1 MRAMTPPILEVV
13 RASKSF
19 GAVKALQDVS
29 LQLHAG
35 EVVCLIGENGA
46 GKSTLMKLLAGV
58 HRPDQ
63 GEVRIVGS
71 AVQFANPRAALDAGV
86 ALIHQ
91 ELSLCENLTVAGAVY
106 LGRELRNGPFLRQRA
121 MEDGARAAM
130 QRVGLEVGP
139 TRLVS
144 SLSPGQRQLLEIARA
159 LERNA
164 RVLIFDEPTSS
175 LADAET
181 QRLFALVRELKA
193 SGVAIVWITHRMN
206 EALELAD
213 RVIALRDGKN
223 AGEIEGAHATHDR
236 MVAMMVGREV
246 EHRQRTTRAFGD
258 VVLSARGVRTKAW
271 PQAAVDLSLRA
282 GEIVG
287 IAGLLGSGRSELLR
301 ALFGIDPLLAGE
313 VRCGDTLLHAHGP
326 LDAARAGLV
335 LVPEDRKLQG
345 VVLGMNVRENLSLP
359 NLRARGVWI
368 DSAWEHQV
376 ARDSIE
382 QLGIA
387 TPNGEQ
393 IVSALSGGNQQKVA
407 IGKWLLAKPRA
418 LLLDEPTR
426 GVDVAARAEI
436 YARIEALAEQG
447 MATLFVSSELPEVIA
462 LADRCLVMHEGRIAG
477 ELQRAEMTEEAILR
491 LATGSSVA

>member
-1 MRAMTPPILEVV
+1 
-13 RASKSF
+13 
-19 GAVKALQDVS
+19 
-29 LQLHAG
+29 
-35 EVVCLIGENGA
+35 
-46 GKSTLMKLLAGV
+46 
-58 HRPDQ
+58 
-63 GEVRIVGS
+63 
-71 AVQFANPRAALDAGV
+71 
-86 ALIHQ
+86 
-91 ELSLCENLTVAGAVY
+91 
-106 LGRELRNGPFLRQRA
+106 
-121 MEDGARAAM
+121 
-130 QRVGLEVGP
+130 
-139 TRLVS
+139 
-144 SLSPGQRQLLEIARA
+144 
-159 LERNA
+159 
-164 RVLIFDEPTSS
+164 
-175 LADAET
+175 
-181 QRLFALVRELKA
+181 
-193 SGVAIVWITHRMN
+193 
-206 EALELAD
+206 
-213 RVIALRDGKN
+213 
-223 AGEIEGAHATHDR
+223 
-236 MVAMMVGREV
+236 
-246 EHRQRTTRAFGD
+246 
-258 VVLSARGVRTKAW
+258 
-271 PQAAVDLSLRA
+271 VDLSLRA

-393 IVSALSGGNQQKVA
+393 VVSALSGGNQQKVA